1 MSHMASLNG
10 DIPGPPKPAGSWLE
24 FCERHALSISEQ
36 FYRDFLLFI
45 SRPSSPRVGTCGPT
59 PRDPMEFA
67 KKFVEYFLHQ
77 FDRQLKRSSYYLDS
91 HDQAPDAKLVSRNT
105 DGSGDDRRPSVASST
120 RSQNGGEIDRPLT
133 DDYSDN
139 VTSASPP
146 PLSPTSPTP
155 AMTTHKSKGFF
166 RRLSFRNIKK
176 KGLFHKSNHHSNS
189 NSPRNGSS
197 QQDGSMDSQHRKHK
211 HGNHAKPDTGK
222 HDKSRT
228 SLQGEIIK
236 DGLVN
241 VLTGE
246 DSKGKSRWEKTR
258 LVLINTS
265 GGILLEFYSPPKSV
279 KPKAG
284 LFCFLITEARVT
296 TALEMP
302 DHEHAF
308 VLKGE
313 GTSEFVIEA
322 HDLQEL
328 RSWLEDIGRYISR
341 PTIMEES
348 EGQEAAMRPRLPTAP
363 SGSIERK
370 ENSSLGVPMRS
381 TSQGSL
387 NSNPPDVPPRPGP
400 QRPLSSH
407 GDIQHSSRLS
417 AELNPSPRY
426 GNELA
431 DAQRDPLPS
440 METQID
446 VLLHDYP
453 WFHGTLSRLEAA
465 QLVLQQG
472 QVGHGIFLVR
482 QSETRK
488 GEYVLTFNFQGRAKH
503 LRMTINS
510 DGQCRV
516 QHLWF
521 QSIFDML
528 EHFRTHPIPLESG
541 GSSDVS
547 LTDYVVA
554 IERPLTP
561 TMGRGSPRIR
571 GAGNHSG
578 SNPNLGGRSPG
589 AVGGQSDL
597 SNRDI
602 IVVSGSVRARTES
615 IENVMREQ
623 GQGQVQT
630 LHGRAI
636 ENQYSYV

>member
-1 MSHMASLNG
+1 MASLNG
-10 DIPGPPKPAGSWLE
+10 DIPGPPKTAGSWLE

-45 SRPSSPRVGTCGPT
+45 SRPSSPGVGTYGPT

-67 KKFVEYFLHQ
+67 KKFVEYFLNQ

-91 HDQAPDAKLVSRNT
+91 PSTDVKLASRNN
-105 DGSGDDRRPSVASST
+105 DDSNGDRRPSLASST
-120 RSQNGGEIDRPLT
+120 RSNSQNGGEIDRPLT

-146 PLSPTSPTP
+146 PLSPTSPSP
-155 AMTTHKSKGFF
+155 VITTHKSKGFF

-176 KGLFHKSNHHSNS
+176 KGLFHKSNN
-189 NSPRNGSS
+189 NSPRSASNHDT
-197 QQDGSMDSQHRKHK
+197 DGQHRKNK
-211 HGNHAKPDTGK
+211 HGNHSKADSGK

-228 SLQGEIIK
+228 SLQGEVIK

-258 LVLINTS
+258 LVLISTS
-265 GGILLEFYSPPKSV
+265 GGILLEFYSPPKSG

-322 HDLQEL
+322 HDLQDL

-341 PTIMEES
+341 PAILEEA
-348 EGQEAAMRPRLPTAP
+348 EGQEVAMRPRLPTAP

-370 ENSSLGVPMRS
+370 ENSSLGVPLRS

-407 GDIQHSSRLS
+407 GDIPHSSRLS

-426 GNELA
+426 VNES
-431 DAQRDPLPS
+431 DGQRESLPPA
-440 METQID
+440 ETQID

-488 GEYVLTFNFQGRAKH
+488 GEYVLTFNFQGRARH

-561 TMGRGSPRIR
+561 SMGRGSPRIR
-571 GAGNHSG
+571 GSGNHSG

-589 AVGGQSDL
+589 AVGGQADL
-597 SNRDI
+597 SSRDI
-602 IVVSGSVRARTES
+602 VVVSGSVRARTES

-623 GQGQVQT
+623 GQAQAQGQII
-630 LHGRAI
+630 HGRAV